1 MKTIGLLGGM
11 SWESTQLY
19 YQLINREVQRRLG
32 GVHSA
37 RCIVYSVD
45 FAEIEALQA
54 AGDWA
59 TSGRLLG
66 EAASKLRAAGA
77 EILVLCTN
85 TMHLVAEAIERISG
99 MKLLDIFDITAEAVK
114 HRGIESVGLLGTGYT
129 MSKPFYR
136 ERLERHGLRVIVP
149 SEPDRTRVHE
159 IIYDEL
165 VRGVVRDDS
174 RAALLEIVDRL
185 RTQGAAGVILGCT
198 EIGMLVRDGDASVP
212 CFDTTELHAT
222 ATVEKACAD

>member
-19 YQLINREVQRRLG
+19 YQLINREVQRRKG

-54 AGDWA
+54 ADDWV

-66 EAASKLRAAGA
+66 EAAAKLRDAGA

-85 TMHLVAEAIERISG
+85 TMHLVADEIERLSG

-114 HRGIESVGLLGTGYT
+114 REGIDTVGLLGTGYT
-129 MSKPFYR
+129 MSKPFFR
-136 ERLERHGLRVIVP
+136 ERFERHGLRVVVP
-149 SEPDRTRVHE
+149 NEPDRRRVHE

-174 RAALLEIVDRL
+174 RAEFLDIIETL
-185 RTQGAAGVILGCT
+185 RAEGAGGVILGCT
-198 EIGMLVRDGDASVP
+198 EIGMLVRDGDASIP

-222 ATVEKACAD
+222 ASVEKACAT